1 MGDLV
6 FLAWGCALII
16 YDIRFKRLP
25 NYLTLPAALISLW
38 WFSPVGLIWPGLYI
52 ALALATQRGSIGG
65 GDLKLA
71 IPLGMATAH
80 VGGVIGVLGAIMGA
94 SISTVLWG
102 LVMRDRAPAHGP
114 GMLIATG
121 LVLIFSPD
129 TV

>member
-1 MGDLV
+1 MGVLV

-80 VGGVIGVLGAIMGA
+80 VL
-94 SISTVLWG
+94 S
-102 LVMRDRAPAHGP
+102 
-114 GMLIATG
+114 LIH
-121 LVLIFSPD
+121 I
-129 TV
+129 

>member
-1 MGDLV
+1 
-6 FLAWGCALII
+6 
-16 YDIRFKRLP
+16 
-25 NYLTLPAALISLW
+25 
-38 WFSPVGLIWPGLYI
+38 
-52 ALALATQRGSIGG
+52 
-65 GDLKLA
+65 
-71 IPLGMATAH
+71 
-80 VGGVIGVLGAIMGA
+80 VIGVLGAIMGA